1 MKALIMVEIDP
12 FRSSD
17 EPEPKPENYTYAL
30 SVMNEVG
37 IPVVFRE
44 NRNLILMPQKIESGK
59 IEDGTKTNI
68 PIPVEHFAMGWNACI
83 EEIEKNVRKAE
94 HD

>member
-12 FRSSD
+12 FLSPD
-17 EPEPKPENYTYAL
+17 EPEPKLKNYKYAL

-37 IPVVFRE
+37 IPVIYRE
-44 NRNLILMPQKIESGK
+44 NEDLIMMPEKITRNVME
-59 IEDGTKTNI
+59 GTSC
-68 PIPVEHFAMGWNACI
+68 EEWQSLYDEGWNDCI
-83 EEIEKNVRKAE
+83 EEIEKNVREAE